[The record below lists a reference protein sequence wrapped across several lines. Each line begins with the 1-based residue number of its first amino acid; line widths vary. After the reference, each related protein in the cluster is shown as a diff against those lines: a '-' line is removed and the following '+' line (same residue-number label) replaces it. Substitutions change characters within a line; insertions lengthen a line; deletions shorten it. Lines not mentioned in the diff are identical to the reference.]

1 MLRCLL
7 TLFAV
12 LGALLSTPALAQ
24 DAEQTARLEQR
35 GADIVAA
42 MRGEADYDAVFDE
55 AFIAAVPQGRFTA
68 ITEQI
73 ESQFGA
79 LIGVESVEPV
89 SSNGARIA
97 VRFERGLAS
106 GSFTLDTDLTYRVNG
121 FVLNDVRPIGD
132 APEQLLADLA
142 ALPGDT
148 AILVTRIGASEPLIA
163 SNADRPMAIGST
175 FKLYVLSALARSI
188 ANGEHSWDEIVPLS
202 VRSYP
207 SGQLQGWPTGSP
219 LTLHTLATL
228 MISISD
234 NTATDQ
240 LIAVLGRDA
249 VEAEVIASGHA
260 DPQATFP
267 FMTTRELFVLKS
279 GTNVDPGEYLGMDVE
294 RRREVLDFLA
304 EVERDEEDVRL
315 AFTGGPNMIDIEW
328 FASAEDIAR
337 VLQRLAALEDTT
349 ALDILSVNPSVS
361 DGMRGQWNYVGYK
374 GGSEPGVLN
383 LSWLLRDEAGEWWVV
398 CMSWNNP
405 QAAVD
410 HSAFE
415 LLGMRAIAMAATE

>member
-1 MLRCLL
+1 MLRRLL

-12 LGALLSTPALAQ
+12 LGALLSTPVLAQ
-24 DAEQTARLEQR
+24 DAEQAARLEER

-42 MRGEADYDAVFDE
+42 MRGEAEYDAVFDE
-55 AFIAAVPQGRFTA
+55 AFIAAVPQGRFTT

-79 LIGVESVEPV
+79 MIGVESVEPV

-97 VRFERGLAS
+97 IRFERGLAS
-106 GSFTLDTDLTYRVNG
+106 GSFTLDTDRTYRVTG
-121 FVLNDVRPIGD
+121 FLLNDMRPIGD
-132 APEQLLADLA
+132 TPGQLLADLA
-142 ALPGDT
+142 ALPGET
-148 AILVTRIGASEPLIA
+148 SILVTRIGAEEPLIA
-163 SNADRPMAIGST
+163 SNAARPMAIGST

-188 ANGEHSWDEIVPLS
+188 VAGEHSWDEIVPLA

-249 VEAEVIASGHA
+249 VEAEVVASGHA
-260 DPQATFP
+260 DPQGTFP

-279 GTNVDPGEYLGMDVE
+279 GTNVDPSEYLAMDVE
-294 RRREVLDFLA
+294 RRRGALDFLA
-304 EVERDEEDVRL
+304 GIERDEEDVRI

-328 FASAEDIAR
+328 FASGEDIAR

-349 ALDILSVNPSVS
+349 ALEILTVNPSMS
-361 DGMRGQWNYVGYK
+361 DGMRGQWDFVGYK

-383 LSWLLRDEAGEWWVV
+383 LSWLLRDAAGDWAVV
-398 CMSWNNP
+398 SLSWNNP
-405 QAAVD
+405 DAAVD
-410 HSAFE
+410 HSTFD
-415 LLGMRAIAMAATE
+415 LLAMRAVAMLAGE